1 MLTDWRQREREHPL
15 STAVL
20 RRSRVTPAAATSPLS
35 DAGTRL
41 IIRDARHASQ
51 RHADLEFRTPR
62 GMSQHTRVQA
72 RPNCLPAGQLLAAA
86 AAGSVVT
93 L

>member
-1 MLTDWRQREREHPL
+1 
-15 STAVL
+15 
-20 RRSRVTPAAATSPLS
+20 
-35 DAGTRL
+35 
-41 IIRDARHASQ
+41 
-51 RHADLEFRTPR
+51 
-62 GMSQHTRVQA
+62 MSQHTRVQA